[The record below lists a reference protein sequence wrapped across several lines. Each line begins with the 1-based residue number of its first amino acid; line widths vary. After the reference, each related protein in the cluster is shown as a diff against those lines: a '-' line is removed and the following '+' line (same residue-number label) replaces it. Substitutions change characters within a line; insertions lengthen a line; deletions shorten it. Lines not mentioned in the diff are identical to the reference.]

1 MNFQNYMQ
9 LELKPE
15 LNENII
21 RFKNVVKL
29 DGEYEVALIDIM
41 YEHYSQTIEN
51 RKYDVNIIKDE
62 NFDIRFNIHIPE
74 EGVVNKHSRQQLLAM
89 ANTVDRVQLSEFD
102 IWNYQIKTRYAIG
115 IEINV
120 VTNELCKT
128 IQMLSIRYMIY

>member
-15 LNENII
+15 VNENII
-21 RFKNVVKL
+21 RFYNVVRL
-29 DGEYEVALIDIM
+29 DGAYEVALLDIM

-51 RKYDVNIIKDE
+51 RKYDVSIIKDE
-62 NFDIRFNIHIPE
+62 NVDIRFNIHIPE

-102 IWNYQIKTRYAIG
+102 VWKCSYK
-115 IEINV
+115 
-120 VTNELCKT
+120 
-128 IQMLSIRYMIY
+128 